1 MFGLGGGMWGQQ
13 LQKLQQKMQA
23 RQLSPGEQRYQSAQP
38 FDAIRQQLMQQG
50 VGVTPG
56 LMQSY
61 QNQAGAQEASPA
73 GGMMGGG
80 QVFEQ
85 DAAGNRGNA
94 MFAQRRSLAAAQD
107 RMRGVFGKSISS
119 NAQVQAARGTPGSA
133 PKSAG
138 GSFYQQSL
146 SGTSLK
152 DWKWNKTARQGT
164 QSYQSPY

>member
-1 MFGLGGGMWGQQ
+1 MLGLGAMLGGGMWGQQ

-61 QNQAGAQEASPA
+61 QNQAGAQEASPV
-73 GGMMGGG
+73 GGLMGGG

-85 DAAGNRGNA
+85 DAAGNRGNGHLWHCGIVCTGA
-94 MFAQRRSLAAAQD
+94 GAQSDATLR
-107 RMRGVFGKSISS
+107 
-119 NAQVQAARGTPGSA
+119 
-133 PKSAG
+133 
-138 GSFYQQSL
+138 
-146 SGTSLK
+146 
-152 DWKWNKTARQGT
+152 
-164 QSYQSPY
+164 

>member
-61 QNQAGAQEASPA
+61 QNQAGAQGASPV
-73 GGMMGGG
+73 GGLMGG
-80 QVFEQ
+80 QVVEQ
-85 DAAGNRGNA
+85 DAAGNRANA
-94 MFAQRRSLAAAQD
+94 LFAKRRAGADHRSRMVGRAGDALAANSTYQASLLD
-107 RMRGVFGKSISS
+107 PGK
-119 NAQVQAARGTPGSA
+119 A
-133 PKSAG
+133 PKMAG

-146 SGTSLK
+146 SGTGLK